1 MNTIWRVGPEIG
13 IYIYRKGTDNASWK
27 SAGWWMRLFRYYLA
41 VNRDGETGRGVT
53 LTRQHVK
60 GGTGP
65 LPKSNPIPLALFLPP
80 SLLFQSIR
88 SIFRYFPSSFPRRS
102 LPFLFN
108 PNSWPEVRSGGVR
121 LTNSDRS
128 PLHQKINCDR
138 SDGSV
143 PIVISLPA
151 IIRLLI
157 FVAREM

>member
-80 SLLFQSIR
+80 SLLFQSIC

-108 PNSWPEVRSGGVR
+108 PNSPPGVRSGDVR

-128 PLHQKINCDR
+128 PPINCDR
-138 SDGSV
+138 SV
-143 PIVISLPA
+143 PYQSSFPYQPS
-151 IIRLLI
+151 
-157 FVAREM
+157 FGY

>member
-1 MNTIWRVGPEIG
+1 MNTIWRVEPEIG

-108 PNSWPEVRSGGVR
+108 PNSPPGVRSGGVR

-128 PLHQKINCDR
+128 PPINCDR
-138 SDGSV
+138 SV
-143 PIVISLPA
+143 PYQSSFPYQPS
-151 IIRLLI
+151 
-157 FVAREM
+157 FGY

>member
-13 IYIYRKGTDNASWK
+13 IYIYIYRKGTDNASWK

-108 PNSWPEVRSGGVR
+108 PNSPPGVRSGGVR

-128 PLHQKINCDR
+128 PPINCDR

-157 FVAREM
+157 FVAREI